1 MTTSEYAREGLSM
14 ATTRRSVNLL
24 VPLVITT
31 LTIVADQA
39 TKLLVLSSFRPG
51 EILPI
56 IDGLFNLTLTFNYG
70 AAFGLWSWLAPGT
83 RELVLALTILGAMVL
98 VGFFLT
104 RPYYRTLSA
113 QIALSAILGGAIGNV
128 IDRIRLGAVVDFLD
142 FYVGNSHWPAFN
154 VADSA
159 ICVGVAVLL
168 LWVKSPAVADSSTVS
183 E

>member
-1 MTTSEYAREGLSM
+1 MTTSEYARKGLSM
-14 ATTRRSVNLL
+14 TTTQRKFNVL
-24 VPLVITT
+24 VPLIVTA

-51 EILPI
+51 EIMPI

-70 AAFGLWSWLAPGT
+70 AAFGLWSWLTPGT
-83 RELVLALTILGAMVL
+83 REIVLGLTILGAMGL

-104 RPYYRTLSA
+104 RPYYQTLSA
-113 QIALSAILGGAIGNV
+113 QLALSAILGGAIGNV

-142 FYVGNSHWPAFN
+142 FYVGTSHWPAFN

-168 LWVKSPAVADSSTVS
+168 LWVKSPAVANSATVS

>member
-1 MTTSEYAREGLSM
+1 MI
-14 ATTRRSVNLL
+14 ATRPGTQILIPFIV
-24 VPLVITT
+24 TC
-31 LTIVADQA
+31 LTVACDQA
-39 TKLLVLSSFRPG
+39 TKLVVLSSFRPG
-51 EILPI
+51 EILPV

-70 AAFGLWSWLAPGT
+70 AAFGLWSWLAPGV
-83 RELVLALTILGAMVL
+83 REIVLGLTILGAMGL
-98 VGFFLT
+98 VAYFLT

-113 QIALSAILGGAIGNV
+113 QLALSAILGGAIGNV

-142 FYVGNSHWPAFN
+142 FYLGNYHWPAFN

-168 LWVKSPAVADSSTVS
+168 LWVKGPQTSEGAPAC

>member
-1 MTTSEYAREGLSM
+1 MVA
-14 ATTRRSVNLL
+14 TRRGVNIL
-24 VPLVITT
+24 VPLLVTS
-31 LTIVADQA
+31 LTIIVDQMTKVA
-39 TKLLVLSSFRPG
+39 VLSSFRPG

-83 RELVLALTILGAMVL
+83 RELVLGLTILGAMGL
-98 VGFFLT
+98 VGYFLT

-113 QIALSAILGGAIGNV
+113 QLALSAILGGAIGNV
-128 IDRIRLGAVVDFLD
+128 VDRIRLGAVVDFLD
-142 FYVGNSHWPAFN
+142 FYVGNNHWPAFN

-168 LWVKSPAVADSSTVS
+168 LWVKSPCVADPATSCK
-183 E
+183 

>member
-1 MTTSEYAREGLSM
+1 MVA
-14 ATTRRSVNLL
+14 TRRGVNLF
-24 VPLVITT
+24 VPLLVTS
-31 LTIVADQA
+31 LTIIADQM
-39 TKLLVLSSFRPG
+39 TKAAVLSSFRPG
-51 EILPI
+51 EILPVI
-56 IDGLFNLTLTFNYG
+56 EGLFNLTLTFNYG

-83 RELVLALTILGAMVL
+83 REIVLGLTIIGAMGL
-98 VGFFLT
+98 VGYFLT

-113 QIALSAILGGAIGNV
+113 QLALSAILGGAIGNV

-142 FYVGNSHWPAFN
+142 FYVGGHHWPAFN

-168 LWVKSPAVADSSTVS
+168 LWVKSPSVANPATAS